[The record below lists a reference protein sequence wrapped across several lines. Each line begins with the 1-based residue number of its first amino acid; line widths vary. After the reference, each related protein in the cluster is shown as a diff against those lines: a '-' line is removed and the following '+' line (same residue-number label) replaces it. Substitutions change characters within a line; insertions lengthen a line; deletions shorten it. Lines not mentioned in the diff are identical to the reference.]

1 MAVNALREAQEQAH
15 KRDASVASTETRWT
29 NPADFIADLKADA
42 GNGAIED
49 NLVRLCIVNA
59 TATVEQ
65 VEGRWTPGGM
75 RPVLTYLAKHVEA
88 SYRARGSLHKLSCY
102 CGVALKDNVTDPEWI
117 EAGRPLTEATAKAL
131 QQALRRVQ
139 TALAPLGLE
148 VRGGGFAI
156 PDGAWTA
163 HPDGAIEAPPTLTC
177 ATCEGR
183 IYFAN
188 NAWRHEDTGQAE
200 VLIDGETNRYGRVLK
215 VVHHMADPEEV
226 GRTL

>member
-1 MAVNALREAQEQAH
+1 MTAIRELQEQTH

-42 GNGAIED
+42 EAGAIED
-49 NLVRLCIVNA
+49 NLVRLAIINA

-65 VEGRWTPGGM
+65 VEGRWTPGGA

-102 CGVALKDNVTDPEWI
+102 CGVALKDNVTDPGWI
-117 EAGRPLTEATAKAL
+117 EASMAVTEATGKAL
-131 QQALRRVQ
+131 QQALRKVQ
-139 TALAPLGLE
+139 TALHPLGLE

-183 IYFAN
+183 IYYAN
-188 NAWRHEDTGQAE
+188 NAWRHEDTGRAE
-200 VLIDGETNRYGRVLK
+200 VVVDGETNRYGKVLK
-215 VVHHMADPEEV
+215 AVDHLADPEEV

>member
-1 MAVNALREAQEQAH
+1 MTNTTRDLQEQTH

-29 NPADFIADLKADA
+29 NPADFISDLKADA
-42 GNGAIED
+42 ENGAIED
-49 NLVRLCIVNA
+49 NLVRLAIINA

-65 VEGRWTPGGM
+65 VAGRWTPGGQ

-102 CGVALKDNVTDPEWI
+102 CGVALKDNVTEPQWI
-117 EAGRPLTEATAKAL
+117 AAGMAATEATGKAL
-131 QQALRRVQ
+131 QQALRKVQ

-163 HPDGAIEAPPTLTC
+163 HPDGAIEAPPALTC
-177 ATCEGR
+177 AVCDVALHWSNGH
-183 IYFAN
+183 
-188 NAWRHEDTGQAE
+188 WRDDDAKYEVWLDAGLDGIRPKKRLEHE
-200 VLIDGETNRYGRVLK
+200 
-215 VVHHMADPEEV
+215 HSPEA
-226 GRTL
+226 TS